1 MSQAGI
7 APGTKSRSRRSPT
20 GRFCAD
26 ALARGSN
33 GAPGA
38 LMRKLRPLALSH
50 PPLSW
55 APPPHPPPRAL
66 RNSADQ
72 TPSTQGPSEDPTV
85 RFKIREQNLSWKWPE
100 SKRLGSAGGG
110 PCRAR
115 LCPAVRKG
123 APSPPADL
131 AASGDRGQKSV
142 WSRVE
147 DSFTVS
153 EDGPY
158 FSTAGGAFA
167 AMGIPSTSSRRQ
179 LSVPVHVFFAPITCA
194 MYFSTTCKRN
204 FDLRAPDPIL

>member
-7 APGTKSRSRRSPT
+7 APGTKSRSRRPPT

-38 LMRKLRPLALSH
+38 LIRKLRPLALSH

-110 PCRAR
+110 PCPCGQEGGP
-115 LCPAVRKG
+115 LT
-123 APSPPADL
+123 
-131 AASGDRGQKSV
+131 ASGDRGQKSV

-179 LSVPVHVFFAPITCA
+179 LSVPVYVFFALITCA

-204 FDLRAPDPIL
+204 FDLRAPGPIL